1 MTASTARGHPPCTP
15 AAARYGDAAA
25 GRSRQRNTNSVF
37 TVMTNSSDQ
46 PYSGP
51 IYDEGVASPPPPKFQ
66 GVVMSRTREAARAG
80 VTMGSAL
87 AIAISWSIHKS
98 ILWAIIHGFFSWLYV
113 SYYALT
119 RR

>member
-1 MTASTARGHPPCTP
+1 
-15 AAARYGDAAA
+15 
-25 GRSRQRNTNSVF
+25 
-37 TVMTNSSDQ
+37 MTNSDQ

-51 IYDEGVASPPPPKFQ
+51 IFSEGAVPPPPRFQ
-66 GVVMSRTREAARAG
+66 GVVMSKTREAARAG

-113 SYYALT
+113 IYYALT
-119 RR
+119 RS